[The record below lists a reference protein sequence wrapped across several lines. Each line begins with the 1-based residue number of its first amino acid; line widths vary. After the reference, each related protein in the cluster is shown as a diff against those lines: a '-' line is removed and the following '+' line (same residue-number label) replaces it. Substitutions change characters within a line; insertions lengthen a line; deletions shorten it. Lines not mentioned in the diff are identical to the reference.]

1 MDLAAEL
8 CIPSGEIFGPVILRE
23 CDVYRHVLADLRTGQ
38 LLFKAG
44 NKHAAA
50 KRQRLLFG
58 GAALKLD
65 AIAVARVVQHDLV
78 AVLCRTIRH
87 RDPARRLLLKPLQL
101 PFHLGVGDLHVLKRA
116 PQGLVDKFHN
126 VLLLCRPSGIL
137 IFGGLLQWQ
146 SLPLSC
152 FSPESSAHAHLWRIA
167 QRSVPHGKDM
177 RECL

>member
-8 CIPSGEIFGPVILRE
+8 RIPSGEIFGPVILRE

-78 AVLCRTIRH
+78 AVLCRTICH

-101 PFHLGVGDLHVLKRA
+101 PFHFGVGDLHVLQRSSEA
-116 PQGLVDKFHN
+116 LVNQFHA
-126 VLLLCRPSGIL
+126 CS
-137 IFGGLLQWQ
+137 
-146 SLPLSC
+146 PLSPPRGVFC
-152 FSPESSAHAHLWRIA
+152 FSAGFTSA
-167 QRSVPHGKDM
+167 P
-177 RECL
+177 